1 MSTRRISFSQ
11 INMTDKDLTIIKWQ
25 EVSKDIWKELLAS
38 LSSKGVGSDKM
49 AEKLNSLL
57 DATTINNNWDVM
69 TDNKVQLDT
78 LKLLLKLHWADI
90 SSNKIQINL
99 FNNMPWK
106 NDSLN
111 Y

>member
-1 MSTRRISFSQ
+1 MSNT
-11 INMTDKDLTIIKWQ
+11 DLTLIKGT
-25 EVSKDIWKELLAS
+25 EVTKDIWKELLGS
-38 LSSKGVGSDKM
+38 LQSLWVWSTTM
-49 AEKLNSLL
+49 AKKLKSLL
-57 DATTINNNWDVM
+57 DATTINNNGDIM
-69 TDNKVQLDT
+69 CDNKVQLDT

-90 SSNKIQINL
+90 SWNKIQINL